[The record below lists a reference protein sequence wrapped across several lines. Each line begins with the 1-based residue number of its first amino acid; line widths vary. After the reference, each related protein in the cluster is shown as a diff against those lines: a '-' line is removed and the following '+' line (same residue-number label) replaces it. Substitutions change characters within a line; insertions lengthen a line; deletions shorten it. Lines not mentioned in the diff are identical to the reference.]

1 LRTGPPFPTFLR
13 AVSVIA
19 ARTASFEATLAM
31 AHAPHPAPDKL
42 ARQLQREIVEQLTRG
57 VGVSRRDASP
67 RQWLH
72 ATALAVRGRM
82 VDRWHASN
90 ARVRERG
97 QKQVCYLSMEYLLG
111 RQLENALPATCLGEA
126 CRCALAGLGVSL
138 DEIIELEPDPAFGNG
153 GLGRLAACFLDSM
166 AHLGLPATGYG
177 IRYEYGM
184 FRQDIV
190 DGWQLERPEDWLSDL
205 NPWEFYRPERTYL
218 IQFGGRVEHR
228 DFRAHWEHTDDVLA
242 VAHDL
247 LVPGHGN
254 PMVNTLRLW
263 GAKPIDALDMDK
275 FNRGNFV
282 DALTPKVQAKT
293 VTRLLYPS
301 DSTPEGRELR
311 LRQEHFFVSASVQDI
326 LENFLH
332 VRSPWEALP
341 SRCSIHLNDTH
352 PALAPAELMRLLV
365 DVNQVEWE
373 RAWEITRSIFTY
385 TNHTLLP
392 EALEMWPVDL
402 MRRVVPRHL
411 ELIEEMDRRFISGV
425 QKTAPQWTERL
436 AIVSRGEQAVVNM
449 GRFSALVSRKV
460 NGVSALH
467 SGLVR
472 EQLFPEFA
480 QLYPDRFVNVTNGI
494 CHRLWLF
501 QSNPELTQLL
511 DERLEPG
518 WRERFDLSGF
528 GHYAGN
534 EEVQARVREV
544 KLHSKQRLAGL
555 IASRV
560 GIRVNPSAMF
570 DVQIKRIHE
579 YKRQLLNILGVIA
592 RWNAMKADPG
602 QNWAP
607 RVVIVAG
614 KAAASYAFAKL
625 VIKLAH
631 DVGRRI
637 NADAA
642 TSDRLKLVF
651 LPNYNV
657 SLAAH
662 IIPAAD
668 LSQQISLAGTEASGT
683 GNMKLALNGALM
695 LGTAD
700 GANVEIAN
708 AVGTSNVFFFGLT
721 VEEVARLRSNG
732 YLPSEIRNT
741 DHRLQTI
748 LDQIG
753 RGEFS
758 PEEPQRFKPIVDAL
772 LHHDRFMVMA
782 DFQDYWRQQREVDAA
797 WLDQAGWT
805 RKAILNIAAMG
816 PFSSDRAIDHYANDI
831 WGMLPQV
838 ADPIKT

>member
-1 LRTGPPFPTFLR
+1 
-13 AVSVIA
+13 
-19 ARTASFEATLAM
+19 M
-31 AHAPHPAPDKL
+31 AHATHDAPDPL
-42 ARQLQREIVEQLTRG
+42 ARQLQEEILAQLTRD

-67 RQWLH
+67 REWLH
-72 ATALAVRGRM
+72 ATALAVRGRI
-82 VDRWHASN
+82 VDRWHANN
-90 ARVRERG
+90 ARVREHG
-97 QKQVCYLSMEYLLG
+97 QKQICYLSMEYLLG
-111 RQLENALPATCLGEA
+111 RQLDNALAATGLGEA
-126 CRCALAGLGVSL
+126 CRTALAGLGISL
-138 DEIIELEPDPAFGNG
+138 DEIIALESDPALGNG

-184 FRQDIV
+184 FHQDIV
-190 DGWQLERPEDWLSDL
+190 DGWQVERPEDWLSDL

-228 DFRAHWEHTDDVLA
+228 DFRAHWEQTDDVLA

-247 LVPGHGN
+247 LVPGHGSG
-254 PMVNTLRLW
+254 MVDTLRLW
-263 GAKPIDALDMDK
+263 GAKPINALDMHK

-326 LENFLH
+326 LEDFCREQLQ
-332 VRSPWEALP
+332 WEALP
-341 SRCSIHLNDTH
+341 SRYSIHLNDTH

-365 DVNQVEWE
+365 DVHKIEWG
-373 RAWEITRSIFTY
+373 RAWEITCSMFTY

-392 EALEMWPVDL
+392 EALEMWSVDL

-425 QKTAPQWTERL
+425 QKTAPQLTERV

-449 GRFSALVSRKV
+449 GRFSAFVSRKV

-467 SGLVR
+467 SRLVR

-480 QLYPDRFVNVTNGI
+480 QLYPDRFLNVTNGI
-494 CHRLWLF
+494 SHRLWLF
-501 QSNPELTQLL
+501 QSNPELARLL
-511 DERLEPG
+511 DETLEPG
-518 WRERFDLSGF
+518 WRESFDLSSF
-528 GHYAGN
+528 AAYAGS
-534 EEVQARVREV
+534 EEVQARVRKV
-544 KLHSKQRLAGL
+544 KLQNKERLAEL
-555 IASRV
+555 IASCV
-560 GIRVNPSAMF
+560 GVRVNPSAMF

-579 YKRQLLNILGVIA
+579 YKRQLLNILGVIV
-592 RWNAMKADPG
+592 RWNAMRADPG

-607 RVVIVAG
+607 RVVIMAG
-614 KAAASYAFAKL
+614 KAAAGYEFAKL

-631 DVGRRI
+631 DVARRI
-637 NADAA
+637 NADAV

-657 SLAAH
+657 TLAAH

-695 LGTAD
+695 LATAD
-700 GANVEIAN
+700 GANVEIAK

-721 VEEVARLRSNG
+721 VEDVVRRRSTG
-732 YLPSEIRNT
+732 YSPSEIHNA

-758 PEEPQRFKPIVDAL
+758 PEEPQRFKAIVDAL
-772 LHHDRFMVMA
+772 LHQDRFMVMA
-782 DFQDYWRQQREVDAA
+782 DFQDYWRVQSNVDAA
-797 WLDQAGWT
+797 WFDQSGWT
-805 RKAILNIAAMG
+805 RKAIMNISGMG
-816 PFSSDRAIDHYANDI
+816 PFSSDRAIEHYAAQI
-831 WGMLPQV
+831 WAMPSPRDTSTNVHQL
-838 ADPIKT
+838 